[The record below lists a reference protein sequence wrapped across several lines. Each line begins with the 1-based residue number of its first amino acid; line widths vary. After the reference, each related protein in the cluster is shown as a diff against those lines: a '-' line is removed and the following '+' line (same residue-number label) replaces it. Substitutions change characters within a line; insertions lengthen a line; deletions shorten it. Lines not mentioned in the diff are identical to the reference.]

1 MNIVCLICARGN
13 SKGLKNKNILNF
25 NGIPLIARTIN
36 QAKSLNIFSNI
47 VVSSDSNKIIKISK
61 QYGAEVHFKRPSIY
75 ARDNSSEID
84 VWRHA
89 INFFKSN
96 SIPIDLLVCLPCT
109 SPLRKDYDI
118 LKAIKLYRSTNCDVV
133 IGITNSSRS
142 PYFNMIKLN
151 NSNNAKLLLDFKK
164 NIIRRQDA
172 PKIYDITTNFFVVNP
187 MFILNKNIKN
197 YMDGVVKTININKIN
212 SIDIDTKFDFEIAKI
227 LDKKI

>member
-36 QAKSLNIFSNI
+36 QAKSLNVFSKI

-61 QYGAEVHFKRPSIY
+61 KFGAEILFKRPEIY
-75 ARDNSSEID
+75 SKDNSPEIE

-89 INFFKSN
+89 INFFKN
-96 SIPIDLLVCLPCT
+96 NTIPIDILVCLPCT
-109 SPLRKDYDI
+109 SPLRKNSDI
-118 LKAIKLYRSTNCDVV
+118 LKAIKLYRNSKCDIV

-151 NSNNAKLLLDFKK
+151 KSNNAKLILEHKK
-164 NIIRRQDA
+164 NITRRQDA
-172 PKIYDITTNFFVVNP
+172 PKIYDITTNFYVANP
-187 MFILNKNIKN
+187 MFILNKKIKN
-197 YMDGVVKTININKIN
+197 YMDGVVKTISINKIN
-212 SIDIDTKFDFEIAKI
+212 SLDIDTKFDFEIAKI